1 MNDFAVHV
9 SWSNGSSF
17 EIYRN
22 YLDFFTLQAR
32 LRELGVQKT
41 RTPELPLS
49 DHLLAVLGQ
58 LSSTESLYHR
68 YKLVD
73 SFCKALL
80 AGVKGKEV
88 GDVGRTSVL
97 IFFVPRLRDIQIET
111 TRLDSSYSFE
121 AEGESDLDSEDC
133 LGFLSSVALAHDQKW
148 YNTHSDRLDAPETDQ
163 PEKPRARKA
172 DLRFTKPS
180 LAHPVLTHM
189 HSAPTTHPVAVPH
202 RDQTPKLP
210 ILKTSSSLD
219 SEPTTVRVGSDGGE
233 VWPADFRHRSSNIL
247 SGGEGALTRVKAL
260 CVKSGNMD
268 WGVRETS
275 AGHANQKN
283 SAEDGREQNTSTDGG
298 EELSMSNS
306 LIYPHWSLNLISTQN
321 FLSVF

>member
-1 MNDFAVHV
+1 M
-9 SWSNGSSF
+9 
-17 EIYRN
+17 
-22 YLDFFTLQAR
+22 
-32 LRELGVQKT
+32 
-41 RTPELPLS
+41 
-49 DHLLAVLGQ
+49 
-58 LSSTESLYHR
+58 
-68 YKLVD
+68 
-73 SFCKALL
+73 
-80 AGVKGKEV
+80 
-88 GDVGRTSVL
+88 
-97 IFFVPRLRDIQIET
+97 
-111 TRLDSSYSFE
+111 
-121 AEGESDLDSEDC
+121 
-133 LGFLSSVALAHDQKW
+133 
-148 YNTHSDRLDAPETDQ
+148 DAPETDQ

-268 WGVRETS
+268 WGVS
-275 AGHANQKN
+275 
-283 SAEDGREQNTSTDGG
+283 STPD
-298 EELSMSNS
+298 
-306 LIYPHWSLNLISTQN
+306 I
-321 FLSVF
+321 